1 MKLRVYKEDLVRAIM
16 FYNELL
22 AQDHAQVALS
32 EADKEKIRRAFD
44 ELQKKKQKQEKTN
57 MWFAPYYVKFLDNRQ
72 YTVDVDVDDKNLL
85 IMER

>member
-22 AQDHAQVALS
+22 AQDFAPIALS
-32 EADKEKIRRAFD
+32 EADREKIRLAFAD
-44 ELQKKKQKQEKTN
+44 LQARKQKKERTN

-72 YTVDVDVDDKNLL
+72 YTVDVDVDHENLL